1 MILDKKRKTPKPLIL
16 LVSSVFLLARHV
28 GFEPTT
34 FTNEDPKYNIAKLYM
49 ILDKKRKTPKPLILL
64 VSSVFLLARHVGF
77 EPTTFTTFVYF
88 SMAES
93 VFLLA
98 RHVGFEPTTFTTFV
112 YFSMAESSGVA
123 VGVAC
128 RLFIRSRALFVA

>member
-16 LVSSVFLLARHV
+16 LVF
-28 GFEPTT
+28 
-34 FTNEDPKYNIAKLYM
+34 
-49 ILDKKRKTPKPLILL
+49 
-64 VSSVFLLARHVGF
+64 
-77 EPTTFTTFVYF
+77 
-88 SMAES
+88 S

-123 VGVAC
+123 VGVA
-128 RLFIRSRALFVA
+128 LLRANRADLGQNKRNIGKRKTPFNLEISMF